1 MGGYYKIC
9 EELGF
14 KINISNRKIFFQ
26 EVDENKTIIID
37 SREQLFLKISKNYEI
52 GALPYGDYSINGK
65 IFLSASQFPILF
77 LL

>member
-14 KINISNRKIFFQ
+14 KNKYIEPKIFFQ
-26 EVDENKTIIID
+26 EADENKTIIID

-65 IFLSASQFPILF
+65 IF
-77 LL
+77 